1 MAFSTFNSIQS
12 FLTYVKTQVSSGISY
27 LYTYNYPNLDPSM
40 VLYYPLDD
48 ISSNRLSNYGSTVK
62 NIATYDA
69 SFVGTG
75 IITTSNNTF
84 ITGLGDLSL
93 NNTMGG
99 TATNYV
105 IVDNSFTL
113 NPSSG
118 LSISFWFSSTGV
130 SNTTGTFLSL
140 PSSISSSSINALTNG
155 LVMYWPFDTNTTEY
169 FSGINYVPNGTVS
182 ISTTNQK
189 VGSGCLDVTNNS
201 IYGNNL
207 YLNQFNIFRIS
218 IAFWINFS
226 FIGGP
231 NDKRVYFS
239 MKNSSIGMYLSNLV
253 GGNTTTTA
261 NNVMTFVIYNGGNI
275 YYFKLLDGTGS
286 INTNQ
291 WYHMAFV
298 FDNVYLKNIYLNGLP
313 ISFTGYDNTS
323 GPLTGSFPRYLVYI
337 PLVTY
342 TDIAFGSVED
352 GTSRGPCYI
361 DDFRVYSRFL
371 SDSDVATIY
380 SNKISTLITVDSVN
394 SSLDVDISGT
404 NMIYTKLNASFTP
417 TIIPELVMWLDA
429 TDSSTFTSTL
439 GIDNNGN
446 SHYKNLWKDKSRLG
460 NDLVQYWGGNETTK
474 NLNPIKLIS
483 SSRFGNYPSYF
494 IQQRYGENAGRSP
507 QRSLVETL
515 NPASFP
521 VTLFFVFGADGQSS
535 QLSYLNG
542 GDYLF
547 SSFVTDGN
555 GVNTGYLNLFNN
567 PSDTVTQTSINNSVT
582 NSLSNYNLT
591 IGGNTDNTPTIVM
604 SSSSLNL
611 ITIQY
616 NGYNNI
622 ATTKIVNYNGTNQ
635 YTNLSFNYTF
645 NDTTRALMVYA
656 GGQSL
661 YISECVYYQ
670 KALSNS
676 QIQTVEGYLAWK
688 WGLNN
693 RLPVSHPYYTSA
705 PVNIYIFNSIILSTS
720 VLSSI
725 TNFNS
730 TSCDDYGNIVIATN
744 SGIFYSS
751 DYGNTLVASS
761 GISGKVNCV
770 SINNNGI
777 GLACTA
783 TNLYSSSDYGKTWT
797 IASSAPSLGTTNYY
811 YQVQVTQTGYS
822 YVGTAPKNSRGNGP
836 MDRGE
841 YNRNANGIYYSNDNF
856 KTNMNPMT
864 TGYPTDYWYFTFSS
878 PGYGIICM
886 YYYTLPH
893 YFNGNTWSALP
904 SLGGNSMI
912 SMSDNG
918 NYLVSP
924 DYNGAYIFYATITNG
939 TVNTINSYAYIYNN
953 IGFCSVANNGNCLF
967 RGGSVIFNFKNV
979 VVSNTNYAG
988 LEFGAMQSMCFSP
1001 SGNYYCLFTSTDSNR
1016 LIVKSPY
1023 YI

>member
-1 MAFSTFNSIQS
+1 MAFSTFNSIQT
-12 FLTYVKTQVSSGISY
+12 FLTYIKTQVSSGIS
-27 LYTYNYPNLDPSM
+27 LFYTYNYPNLDPSM
-40 VLYYPLDD
+40 ALYYPLND

-75 IITTSNNTF
+75 IITTTNNTF
-84 ITGLGDLSL
+84 VTGLGDLSL
-93 NNTMGG
+93 NNTMGE

-105 IVDNSFTL
+105 MVDNSFTL

-130 SNTTGTFLSL
+130 SNTKGTFLSL
-140 PSSISSSSINALTNG
+140 PSSTSSSSTTALTNG
-155 LVMYWPFDTNTTEY
+155 LVMYLPFDTNTIEY
-169 FSGINYVPNGTVS
+169 FSGKNYVPNGTVS

-189 VGSGCLDVTNNS
+189 VGSGCLDVTS
-201 IYGNNL
+201 AAVYGNNL
-207 YLNQFNIFRIS
+207 YLNKFNTFGAS

-261 NNVMTFVIYNGGNI
+261 NNVMTFVIYRGGDI

-298 FDNVYLKNIYLNGLP
+298 FDNVYLKSIYLNGVP
-313 ISFTGYDNTS
+313 ISFTGYNNTS
-323 GPLTGSFPRYLVYI
+323 GPLTGSFPRYLGYI

-352 GTSRGPCYI
+352 GTSNRGPCYI

-380 SNKISTLITVDSVN
+380 SNKISTLITVDSIN
-394 SSLDVDISGT
+394 SSLDIDISGT

-417 TIIPELVMWLDA
+417 TIIPGLVMWLDA

-439 GIDNNGN
+439 VISVNGV

-460 NDLVQYWGGNETTK
+460 NDLVQYWGGDETTK
-474 NLNPIKLIS
+474 NNNPIKLKS

-494 IQQRYGENAGRSP
+494 IQQSNGGSP

-535 QLSYLNG
+535 QLSFLNG
-542 GDYLF
+542 SDYLF
-547 SSFVTDGN
+547 SSYVTDAN
-555 GVNTGYLNLFNN
+555 GQNTGYLNLFNN
-567 PSDTVTQTSINNSVT
+567 PSGTTTQTPIDNT
-582 NSLSNYNLT
+582 LQNSLSNYNLN
-591 IGGNTDNTPTIVM
+591 IGGNTGNTPTIGM
-604 SSSSLNL
+604 SSSRLNL

-616 NGYNNI
+616 DGYNNI

-670 KALSNS
+670 KVLSNS

-693 RLPVSHPYYTSA
+693 SLPVSHPYYTYA
-705 PVNIYIFNSIILSTS
+705 PVNIYIFNSIILSNS

-725 TNFNS
+725 TKFNS

-751 DYGNTLVASS
+751 DYGNTLVVSS

-770 SINNNGI
+770 SINNAGI

-797 IASSAPSLGTTNYY
+797 TASSSPSLGGVNYY
-811 YQVQVTQTGYS
+811 HQVQVTQTGYS
-822 YVGTAPKNSRGNGP
+822 YVGTAPNNGENGP
-836 MDRGE
+836 IDGGL
-841 YNRNANGIYYSNDNF
+841 NREGNAIYYSNDNF
-856 KTNMNPMT
+856 KTNMNPMP
-864 TGYPTDYWYFTFSS
+864 TGYPTGGIWYFTFSS
-878 PGYGIICM
+878 PGYGILCF
-886 YYYTLPH
+886 YYYTLPY
-893 YFNGNTWSALP
+893 YFNGNTWSALS
-904 SLGGNSMI
+904 SLVGNAMI

-924 DYNGAYIFYATITNG
+924 EFTTANIYYATITNG
-939 TVNTINSYAYIYNN
+939 TINTINRYAWSLDNS

-967 RGGSVIFNFKNV
+967 TNNSSATYRIFNFTNV
-979 VVSNTNYAG
+979 VVSDTNYTG
-988 LEFGAMQSMCFSP
+988 LGDMQSRCFSP
-1001 SGNYYCLFTSTDSNR
+1001 SGNYYCLFTRTDRNQ